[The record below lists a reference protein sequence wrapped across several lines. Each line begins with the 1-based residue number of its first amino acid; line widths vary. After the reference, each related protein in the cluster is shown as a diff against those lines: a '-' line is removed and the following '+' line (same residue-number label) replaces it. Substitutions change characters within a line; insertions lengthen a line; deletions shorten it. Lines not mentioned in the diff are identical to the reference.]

1 MARLPT
7 TSDVYNAIAEP
18 QRRDIIDL
26 LKKGELPVN
35 DIADALGMKQPQTSK
50 HLRVLKEVGL
60 VRVRKVGKQRLYNLN
75 GQELK
80 PVFDW
85 IQPYEHLW
93 HERYDRLDEYLIQL
107 QQKGDKND

>member
-50 HLRVLKEVGL
+50 HLKVLKEVGL
-60 VRVRKVGKQRLYNLN
+60 VGVRKEGKQRLYKLN
-75 GQELK
+75 SQELK

-85 IQPYEHLW
+85 VQSYEHLW
-93 HERYDRLDEYLIQL
+93 RERYDRLDDYLTKL
-107 QQKGDKND
+107 QQKGDNQ

>member
-35 DIADALGMKQPQTSK
+35 EIADALGMKQPQTSK

-60 VRVRKVGKQRLYNLN
+60 VRVRKEGKQRLYNLN
-75 GQELK
+75 SQELK

-85 IQPYEHLW
+85 VQPYEHLW
-93 HERYDRLDEYLIQL
+93 RDRYDRLDEYLIQL
-107 QQKGDKND
+107 QQKGDNK

>member
-1 MARLPT
+1 
-7 TSDVYNAIAEP
+7 
-18 QRRDIIDL
+18 L

-75 GQELK
+75 SQELK

-85 IQPYEHLW
+85 VQLYEHLW